1 LKNFIQNK
9 PKGFQNEH
17 LMVFFWEWDEIGL
30 DLERKYFF
38 KYILLQINIL

>member
-17 LMVFFWEWDEIGL
+17 TMVFFWEWDEIGL
-30 DLERKYFF
+30 DLDRKSFF
-38 KYILLQINIL
+38 KYKP